1 MFKTTDEIIPDPES
15 LLESIRSVGYSLKEA
30 ISDLIDNS
38 ISANASSVRIIISLE
53 GSEDAKFHLIDNGD
67 GMDHQKLISSF
78 RLGSTNPKKARGE
91 NDLGRFGMG
100 MKTASLSQCR
110 SVTVTSKQNNNIVTR
125 TLDLDEV
132 SRQKKWVIGEKDIP
146 LEITHHLNEI
156 ENGTI
161 ISWEKIDQ
169 IGISEEEHNNLLL
182 DIENYISLC
191 FHRFMERTNKRIDFF
206 LNDSKDPIKP
216 VSPVV
221 EGSQVFSEIAIDSV
235 DSKMK
240 AFTIPIRKENK
251 ETSLFNSLELFSG
264 LENQQ
269 GIYIYRSD
277 RLLCFGGWLGIVK
290 PNNSYKLCRVII
302 DFKNNYS
309 SDKIWSIDI
318 KKTKADIPFE
328 YRQEIKNFVKKAQL
342 DSAKKIGVYNKKER
356 REAEGKLYDNA
367 YLWQVDKNKKYGFWE
382 YKLNID
388 NPLFSSILNKV
399 KRKDLQLILD
409 IISRDLPI
417 SDIIE
422 NNDEEPANHDTL
434 YAEIDRKEILEKEK
448 YAAKLALKNALILG
462 ITKHDAVE
470 HILKSE
476 PFSRHKEELSNY
488 LKDA

>member
-38 ISANASSVRIIISLE
+38 ISANASRIDVILNLE
-53 GSEDAKFHLIDNGD
+53 NSGEFHLLDNGD
-67 GMDHQKLISSF
+67 GMDHQKLVSSF
-78 RLGSTNPKKARGE
+78 RLGSTNPKTMREE

-110 SVTVTSKQNNNIVTR
+110 SLTVTSKQNNQVVSR

-132 SRQKKWVIGEKDIP
+132 SKQKNWVIGEKETKPKIIKHLDG
-146 LEITHHLNEI
+146 LEH
-156 ENGTI
+156 GTI

-169 IGISEEEHNNLLL
+169 IGISEEEHNNLLM

-191 FHRFMERTNKRIDFF
+191 FHRFMERTNNKISFY
-206 LNDSKDPIKP
+206 LNDVLINPI
-216 VSPVV
+216 SPVV
-221 EGSQVFSEIAIDSV
+221 EGSQVFSEISLDDI
-235 DSKMK
+235 DSKMR
-240 AFTIPIRKENK
+240 AFTIPIRKDNNSFSVFNSIE
-251 ETSLFNSLELFSG
+251 LFNG
-264 LENQQ
+264 IENQQ

-302 DFKNNYS
+302 DFKNDYS
-309 SDKIWSIDI
+309 SDTIWSIDI

-342 DSAKKIGVYNKKER
+342 DSAKKIGRYNRKER
-356 REAEGKLYDNA
+356 REAVGQLYDNA
-367 YLWQVDKNKKYGFWE
+367 YLWQVDKNNKFGFWE

-388 NPLFSSILNKV
+388 NPLFSSLLSKV
-399 KRKDLQLILD
+399 PRKELKLILD

-434 YAEIDRKEILEKEK
+434 YAEIDHKEVLEKEK
-448 YAAKLALKNALILG
+448 NAAKLALENALMLG
-462 ITKHDAVE
+462 VTKHDAIE
-470 HILKSE
+470 HILNSE
-476 PFSRHKEELSNY
+476 PFSRHKNELSNY
-488 LKDA
+488 LKDV